1 MSAPE
6 VTAGGVDVETVMR
19 GIRERIEE
27 KKRRGL
33 LTDAE
38 VREISARPL
47 HEVLDAH
54 EFRTGFLR
62 VLLENR
68 DKWGY
73 TFGPDAV
80 YGSSRGGSGRLLEQV
95 RRLLRPIQKLFWNPN
110 PMISALSR
118 QADLNQTYVHLI
130 HNLAEELTRVNLDV
144 QDLRNR
150 VLQLQGRLELHARR
164 EKALEA
170 LLAEAASAPGP
181 RGRG

>member
-1 MSAPE
+1 MTAGD
-6 VTAGGVDVETVMR
+6 VTAGGVDVEAVMR

-68 DKWGY
+68 EKWGY
-73 TFGPDAV
+73 SFGPDAV
-80 YGSSRGGSGRLLEQV
+80 YGSSRGGAGRMLEKV
-95 RRLLRPIQKLFWNPN
+95 RRLLSPVQKLFWNPN

-118 QADLNQTYVHLI
+118 QADLNQTLVHVL
-130 HNLAEELTRVNLDV
+130 HNLAEQATRMGLEN

-150 VLQLQGRLELHARR
+150 VLQLQGQLALQARR
-164 EKALEA
+164 QKALEE
-170 LLAEAASAPGP
+170 LLVEKGSLPEPKAEG
-181 RGRG
+181 